1 MLFLHGRGEDDRRVD
16 PGCEAKGISSET
28 TLDEDVANLE
38 RLRPSGGPAMFDGLD
53 KSRAH

>member
-1 MLFLHGRGEDDRRVD
+1 MLFLHGQGEDDRWVD

-28 TLDEDVANLE
+28 TLGEDVANLE

-53 KSRAH
+53 KGRGH

>member
-1 MLFLHGRGEDDRRVD
+1 MSFLHGQGEDDRRVD

-28 TLDEDVANLE
+28 TLDEDVPTPE

-53 KSRAH
+53 KGRGH